1 MMTLISNMLE
11 KLNSFHKNSNKDKIN
26 KKLGEVKYYNK
37 KDKDSNRNINKNSIL
52 LIFKEIL

>member
-26 KKLGEVKYYNK
+26 KKLGEVKY
-37 KDKDSNRNINKNSIL
+37 
-52 LIFKEIL
+52 